1 MTRSQGAQ
9 AGLSTPASSSCSGA
23 QTQLEG
29 ATWTRATLPTQLGP
43 APGLLKKELRKLLL
57 SLVLNA
63 PPFQKHQRDP
73 PPAGLCVRTWGTEAT
88 MTAQSYP
95 WTSGPR

>member
-63 PPFQKHQRDP
+63 HPLSKNTSEIPHLRGSVLEPGAQKQP
-73 PPAGLCVRTWGTEAT
+73 
-88 MTAQSYP
+88 
-95 WTSGPR
+95 